1 MTLYTKVY
9 GGGVRR
15 ISSKSAVCSAK
26 PKNSVAAALTVLAAF
41 ALAALLLFTACPN
54 NAGGNKPTPPTKYA
68 IMFSVE
74 GGNGTLKAE
83 VDGREIHTGD
93 LVEQGKIVEFTA
105 TADNPATHNV
115 DFWTVSAG
123 TFEAGTGASEST
135 IAKVKVVQP
144 ATVTVKFKPIGTPPT
159 KYNVTFG
166 VSGTGGTLKA
176 EVEGVEISSPYQ
188 AERNKVI
195 VFTAAPA
202 NEYYAVEKWTN
213 GGTDIAGET
222 NATYNH
228 TVTADADIAVHF
240 KTAPVDVYVTGTSGG
255 KAYVWKNGITTELR
269 ADSPGPGVKVY
280 PHAVRSQGKNV
291 YITGAENVSGIARPR
306 VWKKDGSL
314 HWIGTN
320 SYTDAYDI
328 AFYKGKTFVAGKTY
342 DGTDEGA
349 SLTDISDPDNPVVT
363 FLYKKT
369 PPINYAEARALC
381 TGTDKLYAAGFK
393 RDGNTYKKTVFLWTK
408 PDSGSISE
416 TELGLEGN
424 TAYTDSIPY
433 GLCTA
438 GSSVY
443 VAAGN
448 LWKVEGGAVTL
459 IPVAD
464 AHALYALC
472 VCEDTVYAAGWTN
485 AYKAAVWKIEGASA
499 SLYKELPTVSSGV
512 FALCAAGGDLF
523 AAGYYLDTGNKP
535 VWWHIA
541 ADGTV
546 TENKLGTEKG
556 EARGICVTPQE

>member
-1 MTLYTKVY
+1 M
-9 GGGVRR
+9 
-15 ISSKSAVCSAK
+15 CSAK

-54 NAGGNKPTPPTKYA
+54 NAGGSKPTPSVPTPKHA
-68 IMFSVE
+68 VTFSVD
-74 GGNGTLKAE
+74 GGDGTIKAE

-115 DFWTVSAG
+115 DFWTVDTGA
-123 TFEAGTGASEST
+123 FEAGTGTIGST
-135 IAKVKVVQP
+135 SAKLKVAQP
-144 ATVTVKFKPIGTPPT
+144 ITVTVKFKLTSAPPT

-176 EVEGVEISSPYQ
+176 EVDGTEVHSPYQ

-195 VFTAAPA
+195 VFTATPA
-202 NEYYAVEKWTN
+202 NEYYAVEKWTD

-255 KAYVWKNGITTELR
+255 KAHVWKNNTPTELR
-269 ADSPGPGVKVY
+269 SHETGSNVTLCPYAV
-280 PHAVRSQGKNV
+280 HAQGNDV
-291 YITGAENVSGIARPR
+291 YIAGVENVSGVTRPL
-306 VWKKDGSL
+306 VWEKDGSL
-314 HWIGTN
+314 HWISN
-320 SYTDAYDI
+320 NRWSDAYDI
-328 AFYKGKTFVAGKTY
+328 AFYKGKTFVAGNTY

-349 SLTDISDPDNPVVT
+349 SLTDISDPDNPVLT

-369 PPINYAEARALC
+369 PPINYAQARALC
-381 TGTDKLYAAGFK
+381 TATDKLYAAGFK
-393 RDGNTYKKTVFLWTK
+393 NDGNTYKKTVFLWTK

-424 TAYTDSIPY
+424 TAYTDSMPY

-448 LWKVEGGAVTL
+448 LWKVEGGTVTSV
-459 IPVAD
+459 PVAD
-464 AHALYALC
+464 AYALYALC
-472 VCEDTVYAAGWTN
+472 VCEGTVYAAGWTN
-485 AYKAAVWKIEGASA
+485 TSRAAVWKIEGASA
-499 SLYKELPTVSSGV
+499 SLYATLSTNVGNV
-512 FALCAAGGDLF
+512 YALCAAGGDLY
-523 AAGYYLDTGNKP
+523 AAGFYQDTDYKRKP
-535 VWWHIA
+535 MWWHIA
-541 ADGTV
+541 AGGTV
-546 TENKLGTEKG
+546 TENKLGTDEG
-556 EARGICVTPQE
+556 AARGICVTAQ